1 MAQFIRGIR
10 AIEAARHGAPLY
22 VFNRQRGWVP
32 AGPGALDR
40 AERIID
46 INARMGVPYTDVGL
60 GDYGVPGKNVGT
72 LRVEITDLSD
82 EDRPHFRAELAPSS
96 YAKIG
101 LKHYTGRG
109 HVGSTWSFVHFYGD
123 GDTEQEAVD
132 DLDSSLRSYGISAT
146 LKPYSV
152 DREMSSGWQ
161 ENPVKAG
168 GISLETGLLI
178 AGGVALL
185 GGIGYLIY
193 NAVQQANATAAATN
207 AQLAQ
212 TNATGQQLAAT
223 AQQAQQLLPGSSST
237 LPYYAIPGTPPAV
250 QAAGNQAA
258 AASVG
263 L

>member
-1 MAQFIRGIR
+1 MKRFIAKQFDLSKGHVTGREMEFL
-10 AIEAARHGAPLY
+10 ANNMHEAAEHLAYTL
-22 VFNRQRGWVP
+22 NLKSRGWKV
-32 AGPGALDR
+32 GPSGR
-40 AERIID
+40 TVQ
-46 INARMGVPYTDVGL
+46 RMG
-60 GDYGVPGKNVGT
+60 GD
-72 LRVEITDLSD
+72 
-82 EDRPHFRAELAPSS
+82 
-96 YAKIG
+96 IG
-101 LKHYTGRG
+101 WHL
-109 HVGSTWSFVHFYGD
+109 
-123 GDTEQEAVD
+123 TEM
-132 DLDSSLRSYGISAT
+132 RSH
-146 LKPYSV
+146 
-152 DREMSSGWQ
+152 

>member
-22 VFNRQRGWVP
+22 VFNQSRGWVP

-46 INARMGVPYTDVGL
+46 INARMGVPYTDGL
-60 GDYGVPGKNVGT
+60 GDYGVPRFAHT
-72 LRVEITDLSD
+72 LHAGRRTRRRS
-82 EDRPHFRAELAPSS
+82 
-96 YAKIG
+96 
-101 LKHYTGRG
+101 GRG
-109 HVGSTWSFVHFYGD
+109 N
-123 GDTEQEAVD
+123 
-132 DLDSSLRSYGISAT
+132 
-146 LKPYSV
+146 
-152 DREMSSGWQ
+152 WQ